1 MRPLANY
8 VQNSKFDE
16 LEKKRLKQNMEKA
29 LAESPPY
36 LLQKLAIYEKVVQD
50 AQFLGNQSRSG
61 RNGLSTIKR
70 LHYHTAKALD
80 SGKLA
85 RVFKL
90 NDDDTKDS
98 LADQVSEEFKL
109 YQLQKIPSFT
119 KAKREDKREV
129 VLLKVCI

>member
-1 MRPLANY
+1 MVR
-8 VQNSKFDE
+8 
-16 LEKKRLKQNMEKA
+16 
-29 LAESPPY
+29 
-36 LLQKLAIYEKVVQD
+36 D
-50 AQFLGNQSRSG
+50 AQFLGNQSHSG
-61 RNGLSTIKR
+61 RNRLSTIKR

-98 LADQVSEEFKL
+98 LPDQVSEEFKL